1 MAGYFARKNNNIHNH
16 SIQKLDRFYIIPN
29 VVE

>member
-1 MAGYFARKNNNIHNH
+1 MTGSFVQKKNNIHNH

-29 VVE
+29 VVK